1 MTPITAITGC
11 FNNIVLGLTPIERWN
26 AVSKYHNTATTNRWF
41 VGAGIAAVIIIAL
54 LLLIRI
60 YRRQKES
67 QHSEGQLFDQHAK
80 VKKLTDREYRMLL
93 DIAIAAGLKQN
104 ESIFK
109 LPSTF
114 DRQAARMIEIS
125 TAGEGTDQSRQ
136 LETDLSLLREKLD
149 FHQYTSP
156 DAISKINPDAQST
169 RQIPLKKKLY
179 IKRNHR
185 MTDGDLESTV
195 VKNTPA
201 GLTIQFRGPVEIIFG
216 QPWICRYYS
225 GSFVAEFK
233 TTVAK
238 CSGDIV
244 VLNHSNS
251 VELINRR
258 KFLRVP
264 VKNPA
269 YVASFPFN
277 KPASTDVNQFRTKN
291 TAPWKVSSSA
301 SECFEPPL
309 FIPATVT
316 ELGGP
321 GLRIEANLDVNV
333 GDRVLLMFKLDST
346 GVPTRSNRRT
356 VPERILENIAK
367 VRHITKKET
376 VSSIALEF
384 VDLNDNEI
392 DELVRAT
399 NEVSVGM
406 NKRRHHY
413 PENGVRRGLNAELV
427 SV

>member
-1 MTPITAITGC
+1 MTLVGVITGC
-11 FNNIVLGLTPIERWN
+11 YNNIVLGLTPIQRWD
-26 AVSKYHNTATTNRWF
+26 AVTKQPKTTISNGWF
-41 VGAGIAAVIIIAL
+41 MAFGIVVVIISAL

-60 YRRQKES
+60 YLRRKETHYS
-67 QHSEGQLFDQHAK
+67 NSQLFAQYAK
-80 VKKLTDREYRMLL
+80 AKDLTDREYRMLL
-93 DIAIAAGLKQN
+93 DIAITAGLKQN

-114 DRQAARMIEIS
+114 DRQTARMIERS
-125 TAGEGTDQSRQ
+125 QASEGIEQSSQ
-136 LETDLSLLREKLD
+136 LAAELSLLREKLG
-149 FHQYTSP
+149 FQQYTSP
-156 DAISKINPDAQST
+156 NTASKINPNPQGT
-169 RQIPLKKKLY
+169 RQIPVKKKLY

-201 GLTIQFRGPVEIIFG
+201 GLTVQFRGPVEIIFG

>member
-185 MTDGDLESTV
+185 MTDGDLESTI
-195 VKNTPA
+195 VKNSPA
-201 GLTIQFRGPVEIIFG
+201 GLTVEFRRPVEIVFG

-225 GSFVAEFK
+225 GSFVAEFE

-238 CSGDIV
+238 CSGHIV

-251 VELINRR
+251 IRRISRR

-264 VKNPA
+264 VKKPA
-269 YVASFPFN
+269 YVASFPF
-277 KPASTDVNQFRTKN
+277 KKTPPTDVNRFRIKN
-291 TAPWKVSSSA
+291 AATGKVSNSA
-301 SECFEPPL
+301 TECFEPPL

-321 GLRIEANLDVNV
+321 GLRIEADLDVNV
-333 GDRVLLMFKLDST
+333 GDRVLLMFKLDPT
-346 GVPTRSNRRT
+346 GTPTNSSRGT
-356 VPERILENIAK
+356 TPERILENIAK
-367 VRHITKKET
+367 VRHITKREKA
-376 VSSIALEF
+376 SSIALEF
-384 VDLNDNEI
+384 VDLDDNEI

-399 NEVSVGM
+399 NDVLIGM
-406 NKRRHHY
+406 NKRRY
-413 PENGVRRGLNAELV
+413 NYSESGVHRRPNAALV